1 MQKKRKKIPHH
12 REYFIGEEIQTR
24 FPWEMPF
31 KLNIDAFNRGF
42 FFFFFFPPQFNA
54 NPFSSPL
61 RKLDRTLG
69 FFFFLI
75 SVSGRIGGKIL
86 SPLLVFTCQR
96 ESNHFWKDS
105 RSPLCAPGI
114 YTLPLGKKSSNITVN
129 AASSLPSPLSGSRA
143 PQLKVLPITGC
154 TPGDLETTDPAK
166 LLSAPMKR

>member
-1 MQKKRKKIPHH
+1 MNETCSLHYPHVFYLFQPIRNLFLFALCVTWQH
-12 REYFIGEEIQTR
+12 ANNAQCSNFTFIQLISESDKSLVIL
-24 FPWEMPF
+24 F
-31 KLNIDAFNRGF
+31 NIKD
-42 FFFFFFPPQFNA
+42 
-54 NPFSSPL
+54 
-61 RKLDRTLG
+61 
-69 FFFFLI
+69 FFFLI

>member
-1 MQKKRKKIPHH
+1 MQKKKRKKIPHH

-69 FFFFLI
+69 FFFFNLCLGKNRWKN
-75 SVSGRIGGKIL
+75 SLAPSCFHVSTRIQ
-86 SPLLVFTCQR
+86 PLLERFSIASVCPR
-96 ESNHFWKDS
+96 Y
-105 RSPLCAPGI
+105 L
-114 YTLPLGKKSSNITVN
+114 YTATWQEIFQYHG
-129 AASSLPSPLSGSRA
+129 
-143 PQLKVLPITGC
+143 
-154 TPGDLETTDPAK
+154 
-166 LLSAPMKR
+166 